1 MRAVLWYVLTGTRG
15 GSERARILRAL
26 DARPRPVDRLAGA
39 LGLPPETVRHHLD
52 VLAENGL
59 VERMDGREAVY
70 RPTDQS
76 RRHWDRIENLAP
88 EVG

>member
-1 MRAVLWYVLTGTRG
+1 MAVLRYVLTGTRG

-26 DARPRPVDRLAGA
+26 DARPRSVDRLAGT
-39 LGLPPETVRHHLD
+39 LDLPPETVRHHLD

-59 VERMDGREAVY
+59 VERTGDDREAVY
-70 RPTDQS
+70 RPTDRS
-76 RRHWDRIENLAP
+76 RRHWDQIENLAP